1 MSDRQA
7 TSAERD
13 LDYAEAT
20 GRFNQELTGL
30 EAAQS
35 TFGRVQNLSLFD
47 YI

>member
-1 MSDRQA
+1 MRWGLDR
-7 TSAERD
+7 
-13 LDYAEAT
+13 L
-20 GRFNQELTGL
+20 GLELTGL